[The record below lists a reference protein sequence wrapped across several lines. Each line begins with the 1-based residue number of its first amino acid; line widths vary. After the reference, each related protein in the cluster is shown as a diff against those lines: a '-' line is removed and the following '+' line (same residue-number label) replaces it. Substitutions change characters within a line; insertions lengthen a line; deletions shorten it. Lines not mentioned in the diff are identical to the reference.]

1 MSNVIT
7 ELQKNEIEKLD
18 IHHYDAL
25 IAYGAD
31 MYRKGLINGAIT
43 VSIGVLTAISVSA
56 ISKVIKNKKSQKS
69 EEES

>member
-7 ELQKNEIEKLD
+7 ELQKNEIEKLYIRHSD
-18 IHHYDAL
+18 TL

-43 VSIGVLTAISVSA
+43 ASIGVLTAISVSA

>member
-7 ELQKNEIEKLD
+7 ELQKNEIEKLY
-18 IHHYDAL
+18 IRHSDAL

-43 VSIGVLTAISVSA
+43 ASIGVLTAISVSA